1 MYHHVK
7 GGRLEELKVTW
18 PEEESLCKKADDG
31 LGCQTF

>member
-18 PEEESLCKKADDG
+18 PEEESLCKKLTMD
-31 LGCQTF
+31 